1 MSFKESIV
9 NVFQNYANFSGRAR
23 RSEYWY
29 FTLFICLVAAVLSGL
44 NAAVFGADAQ
54 MTIFTVIQGIFSLA
68 TLIPSLAVTVRRL
81 HDIGKSGWFYLL
93 ALIPIVGGIILL
105 VWECKDSEPGANTYG
120 PNPKGVY

>member
-1 MSFKESIV
+1 MSFKEAIV

-29 FTLFICLVAAVLSGL
+29 FTLFMCIVTAVLSGI
-44 NAAVFGADAQ
+44 NAAVFGPDAQ
-54 MTIFTVIQGIFSLA
+54 MTVFTVIQGIFSLA

-105 VWECKDSEPGANTYG
+105 VWECKDSEPGTNNYG